1 MCKKNHLDLLIWNSS
16 GFGIGENGG
25 MDFRL
30 GLDNI
35 QYDQLTISMFILI
48 PCFYVSV
55 TCEPLKILWT

>member
-25 MDFRL
+25 WTRL

-35 QYDQLTISMFILI
+35 QYDQLTISMFIFI